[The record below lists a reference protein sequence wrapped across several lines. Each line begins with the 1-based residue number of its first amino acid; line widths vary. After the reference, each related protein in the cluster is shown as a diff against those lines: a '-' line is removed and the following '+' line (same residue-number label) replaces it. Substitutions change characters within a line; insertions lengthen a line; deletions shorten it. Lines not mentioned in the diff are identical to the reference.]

1 MDRQAFKQRMQNLKS
16 YRENNPGKGYW
27 DWKVE
32 AFAEGGKINDK
43 YQMKGYYS
51 NHSGNPTMYVPIT
64 KQSEEINVYTP
75 EVTVTPK
82 DNISIEAAI
91 DKGRKT
97 AFENIKE
104 VASYTPVVG
113 DAMDVSDA
121 VYQATQGNYSKAAIL
136 GGLALLPN
144 IIQKPI
150 QKFAK
155 LFKSNKKPHDLNIV
169 DARDYTSSKPNVINS
184 NKSVIKYKRKPIIQQ
199 QKQNNMLDAT
209 EQNRNTIKPVG
220 EFVHTQTISDNI
232 DEGIYRDYLFNP
244 DYGDRL
250 NELRQANER
259 IPELQQQYQRML
271 TDPNFVDTSSI
282 DELVRERNNLFDI
295 GYDDIQYQFGMP
307 ELNQLSQPL
316 RDLPF
321 INRYE
326 LRNIAL
332 ANNDRIHADDIL
344 NEYADILAS
353 TDISQL
359 QHARDRLFDL
369 NLDIDSELERRTT
382 ELYDQIEDRI
392 AALQG
397 TLDSGD
403 NVASIYNISTQP
415 YNRDNLPEFFY
426 RDEALLGDRKN
437 ASYFNM
443 PPRQAVKKATKDF
456 NNLQHGQAWH
466 LTDDYSVSTDSYPLQ
481 LNLMSKYKDSGKISA
496 VHDSDGSVR
505 TMYLNSFGNLKGDA
519 SIKRINKKIQNI
531 SEIIGEDLP
540 KAVQNGHSIK
550 VPQIYYRKYSDGGQ
564 TGDPE
569 RERFYQATGRSS
581 SGRPLEEG
589 LKPVFSLEDAA
600 NMTPIG
606 DAISAKDTYD
616 AVKNR
621 DWLGAGLAALTVIP
635 FVPNAIKRV
644 TPTVRRTGTDQIDR
658 ILRAQ
663 NKEAKMAT
671 RLNNETYNIAER
683 LMDDPSYMRR
693 AQQVKNK
700 YGDDYTSIYAD
711 IINAYNESPELLPKA
726 KGSLSLGEARG
737 KMQTQGSATTRHK
750 EGGDFPKIGEY
761 DYMFN
766 IDRGVPYGS
775 TTHEINHF
783 SDFLKNQSPDAV
795 GSSNMYKWMRS
806 AIKPYS
812 DSVSKYFSS
821 PTEQKAYMNQLREFM
836 YANKMID
843 TRDQVVTPSL
853 IKTALDKLP
862 KGMDSIKKA
871 SDQFKSLKSYT
882 KWFNTVSLLGVGAIG
897 ANKYFTNDQNSNK

>member
-244 DYGDRL
+244 DYDDRL
-250 NELRQANER
+250 NELRQASER
-259 IPELQQQYQRML
+259 IPKLQQQYQRML

-332 ANNDRIHADDIL
+332 ANNDRMHADNIL

-443 PPRQAVKKATKDF
+443 SPRQAVKKATKDF

-481 LNLMSKYKDSGKISA
+481 LNLMSKYKDSGKINA
-496 VHDSDGSVR
+496 VYDSDGNVR

-519 SIKRINKKIQNI
+519 AVKKINKKIQNI

-540 KAVQNGHSIK
+540 KAVQEGHSIK
-550 VPQIYYRKYSDGGQ
+550 VPQIYYRKYSEGGQ

-569 RERFYQATGRSS
+569 KERFYQATGRSS

-606 DAISAKDTYD
+606 DAISAKDAYN

-621 DWLGAGLAALTVIP
+621 DWLGAGLAAVTMIP
-635 FVPNAIKRV
+635 FVPTTVRNFRKKYKGVTPKREIPTVNKKAIDNAI
-644 TPTVRRTGTDQIDR
+644 D
-658 ILRAQ
+658 
-663 NKEAKMAT
+663 EAKNYRDSRIKLYQQAIED
-671 RLNNETYNIAER
+671 RNASYER
-683 LMDDPSYMRR
+683 LIENEDALRR
-693 AQQVKNK
+693 AVNFDKKYGTNYVKTYTKQLQDYAKSKNSPDLMQIGIKPMGANGSFDPNIPDYVFINSDYVKNGK
-700 YGDDYTSIYAD
+700 LQPGLISHEKSHYD
-711 IINAYNESPELLPKA
+711 NQKA
-726 KGSLSLGEARG
+726 GALSLPIFDNRFVDT
-737 KMQTQGSATTRHK
+737 KKTKTMY
-750 EGGDFPKIGEY
+750 PKTY
-761 DYMFN
+761 DWIQRYLHNFEETKSHMNEFRTNMINKNLLKPDSKVGLKQIKDLIFN
-766 IDRGVPYGS
+766 
-775 TTHEINHF
+775 
-783 SDFLKNQSPDAV
+783 SDND
-795 GSSNMYKWMRS
+795 NMK
-806 AIKPYS
+806 
-812 DSVSKYFSS
+812 
-821 PTEQKAYMNQLREFM
+821 
-836 YANKMID
+836 
-843 TRDQVVTPSL
+843 
-853 IKTALDKLP
+853 KT
-862 KGMDSIKKA
+862 I
-871 SDQFKSLKSYT
+871 
-882 KWFNTVSLLGVGAIG
+882 
-897 ANKYFTNDQNSNK
+897 